1 MTLRGICVVNKYA
14 QISVKHRRVVRKVG
28 GVDVDQVVRRYRG
41 TKTCG
46 QTLSNMYSGTVY
58 ESGIP
63 WYVTGRVKN
72 PLRNVISREEL
83 VLNACFHGRCDM
95 RYTWHAFGL

>member
-1 MTLRGICVVNKYA
+1 VTLRGICVVNKYA

-28 GVDVDQVVRRYRG
+28 GVDQVVRRYRG

-58 ESGIP
+58 ESGI
-63 WYVTGRVKN
+63 
-72 PLRNVISREEL
+72 
-83 VLNACFHGRCDM
+83 
-95 RYTWHAFGL
+95 YTVVRDRTR